1 MTVLDGGE
9 LLARTLRQAG
19 VEEIFA
25 LHGGHLESSYQGRVN
40 NHIRLTDTRHE
51 AAASHAADG
60 MRGPQLLE
68 HLPPEAQTI
77 VLGVC
82 MESARIEPMLV

>member
-1 MTVLDGGE
+1 
-9 LLARTLRQAG
+9 
-19 VEEIFA
+19 
-25 LHGGHLESSYQGRVN
+25 
-40 NHIRLTDTRHE
+40 
-51 AAASHAADG
+51 

-82 MESARIEPMLV
+82 MESDRIEPMLV